1 MENNTSSQ
9 ANVEKPVKK
18 RKEDKQ
24 LTQDDSGLK
33 QRYIY
38 IRKDAHDPTA
48 LLIDNLLT
56 RCNQKSEGGIVDF
69 SSLISYSLKLI
80 KDEDINE
87 IQNASLSDEDRVN
100 VAVTEFN
107 NKNGTNYTLYE
118 FVLNGLLKKSKKGV
132 IQ

>member
-1 MENNTSSQ
+1 MDNNKSSE
-9 ANVEKPVKK
+9 AFTEKPVKK

-24 LTQDDSGLK
+24 NAPEESGIK

-38 IRKDAHDPTA
+38 IRKDAQDPTA
-48 LLIDNLLT
+48 ILIDDLLM
-56 RCNQKSEGGIVDF
+56 RCNQKNEGGIVDF

-80 KDEDINE
+80 KDEDISE

-100 VAVTEFN
+100 AAVTEFN